1 MHIVFCGTPE
11 FAVPTLKFLL
21 GSPEFKI
28 VGVISQPDRP
38 RGRGQLVSPSP
49 VKMAAAAAGIPVHQ
63 PVKIQSDDSFDW
75 LAGIA
80 PEAVVIIA
88 YGQIIPQRLLTIPRH
103 GWINLHASLLPKYR
117 GAAPINWAIANG
129 ESRTGLTTMRIDT
142 RLDTGEILIQQEVA
156 IGPRETA
163 PELAARMAEAGA
175 PLMEKSLLG
184 LRSGSLTPR
193 PQDHSA
199 ATYAPLLKRQ
209 DGRIPWALTAV
220 GIYNRIRGFA
230 PWPGAFTTFRRR
242 LCQLWGTPSPGTT
255 PAPVG
260 RIFTVDGDLFVAC
273 GSGTLLRLESVKLE
287 GRKRVDARDFAS
299 GVRLKDG
306 ESFGP

>member
-1 MHIVFCGTPE
+1 
-11 FAVPTLKFLL
+11 
-21 GSPEFKI
+21 
-28 VGVISQPDRP
+28 
-38 RGRGQLVSPSP
+38 
-49 VKMAAAAAGIPVHQ
+49 VHQ
-63 PVKIQSDDSFDW
+63 PLKIQSDDSFDW

-88 YGQIIPQRLLTIPRH
+88 YGQIISQRLLGIPRH

-117 GAAPINWAIANG
+117 GAAPIHWAIVNG
-129 ESRTGLTTMRIDT
+129 ESRTGLTTMRIDAG
-142 RLDTGEILIQQEVA
+142 LDTGEILLQQEIT
-156 IGPRETA
+156 IGPRETT
-163 PELAARMAEAGA
+163 PELASRMAEAGTL
-175 PLMEKSLLG
+175 LMEKSLLG
-184 LRSGSLTPR
+184 LRSGSLTPH

-209 DGRIPWALTAV
+209 DGRIPWALTAA

-230 PWPGAFTTFRRR
+230 PWPGAFTTFRGR
-242 LCQLWGTPSPGTT
+242 LCQVWGAPSPGTT

-260 RIFTVDGDLFVAC
+260 RIFRVQGELFVAC

-287 GRKRVDARDFAS
+287 GRKRVEAGEFAL

>member
-1 MHIVFCGTPE
+1 M
-11 FAVPTLKFLL
+11 
-21 GSPEFKI
+21 
-28 VGVISQPDRP
+28 GVISQPDRP
-38 RGRGQLVSPSP
+38 RGRGQEVSPSP

-88 YGQIIPQRLLTIPRH
+88 YGQIIPQRHLAIPRY

-129 ESRTGLTTMRIDT
+129 ESRTGLTTMRVDA
-142 RLDTGEILIQQEVA
+142 RLDTGEILLQQEVT
-156 IGPRETA
+156 IGPRETT

-175 PLMEKSLLG
+175 PLIEKSLLG
-184 LRSGSLTPR
+184 LQTGSLTPR

-199 ATYAPLLKRQ
+199 ATYAPLLRRN
-209 DGRIPWALTAV
+209 DGRIPWALTATE
-220 GIYNRIRGFA
+220 IYNRIRGFA
-230 PWPGAFTTFRRR
+230 PWPGAFTTFRGG
-242 LCQLWGTPSPGTT
+242 LCQVSGAPSPGTT

-260 RIFTVDGDLFVAC
+260 RILTVDGDLIVAC
-273 GSGTLLRLESVKLE
+273 GSGTLLRLESVKME
-287 GRKRVDARDFAS
+287 GRKRVDAREFAS